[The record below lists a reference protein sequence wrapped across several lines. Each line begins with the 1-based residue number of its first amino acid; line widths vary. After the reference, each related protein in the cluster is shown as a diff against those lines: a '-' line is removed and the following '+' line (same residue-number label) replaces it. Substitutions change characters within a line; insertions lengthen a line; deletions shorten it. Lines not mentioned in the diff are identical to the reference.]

1 MRPKQRLT
9 LVVLLVLLGAAI
21 AGMWLT
27 RDTGSGSIS
36 GRRPKHVRARDL
48 VDQKPLETARRMA
61 QIPAEREERP
71 FARRALRAGDD
82 AVDLAFETAL
92 HEAAAHP
99 APASDEVRQLRQHIK
114 EAQAQIAQDQAQVE
128 RLQAAL
134 HGKNADD
141 AQQQLDIAQAQ
152 LALDQE
158 ELADAKQD
166 LQRAGG
172 DLESSIK
179 RLLDEHSAT
188 HNTVATMEIP
198 QAGDES
204 WTVVSHLRKWRALQ
218 DKRAQLGA
226 AEQEATAAVT
236 SLSAKHDA
244 LEASVKQEKAGGI
257 GSKPGE
263 SAAKTVATMHQLS
276 EETKALA
283 AYDQRIQD
291 EQELATIYRDW
302 QTTVATRQVKS
313 LHGLLQSAIWIVLI
327 CLAAFAANLLASRF
341 DARVTP
347 ERRRLRTLHL
357 VTRFAIRVLAFL
369 LIVIVVVG
377 APGQMTTVIGLAG
390 AGLTVAL
397 KDFIVAF
404 FGWFVL
410 MGKNGIRVG
419 DWVEINGIGG
429 EVVEIGLLRTVLLET
444 GKWGD
449 AGHPTGRKVAF
460 VNSFAVEGHY
470 FNFSTTGQ
478 WLWDELEVLVPPDR
492 DPYPVAKAIEE
503 MATKETE
510 ADARLAEEEWQR
522 VASSHALHSFSAAP
536 AISVRPTG
544 MGVNVVVRYITRA
557 HERYDLRSRLYAR
570 VVELLRRQNIPVDRV
585 AGA

>member
-1 MRPKQRLT
+1 MRAQQKVT
-9 LVVLLVLLGAAI
+9 LAVLLVLLAAAI
-21 AGMWLT
+21 GGLLLI
-27 RDTGSGSIS
+27 RDSGAPAP
-36 GRRPKHVRARDL
+36 RRSKRPRARDL
-48 VDQKPLETARRMA
+48 VDQRPLDTARRLATM
-61 QIPAEREERP
+61 PAERTERP
-71 FARRALRAGDD
+71 LVRRALRSADD

-92 HEAAAHP
+92 LEAAAHP
-99 APASDEVRQLRQHIK
+99 APASDEARDLRQHIK
-114 EAQAQIAQDQAQVE
+114 EVQARITADQAEIE
-128 RLQAAL
+128 RLQGQL
-134 HGKNADD
+134 HGRNADE

-179 RLLDEHSAT
+179 RLLDEHTAT
-188 HNTVATMEIP
+188 HNTAASMEIP
-198 QAGDES
+198 QAAEET
-204 WTVVSHLRKWRALQ
+204 WTLFSHLSKWRTLYG
-218 DKRAQLGA
+218 KRSQLKA
-226 AEQEATAAVT
+226 AEQEAGDAV
-236 SLSAKHDA
+236 SALSARHDA
-244 LEASVKQEKAGGI
+244 LEASIKLAKAGGV
-257 GSKPGE
+257 GAKAGE
-263 SAAKTVATMHQLS
+263 SAAQTVAAMRRLS
-276 EETKALA
+276 QETKALA

-291 EQELATIYRDW
+291 EQELGGIYRDW
-302 QTTVATRQVKS
+302 QAVVAAGQWQSVRGM
-313 LHGLLQSAIWIVLI
+313 LRSAIWILLI
-327 CLAAFAANLLASRF
+327 CLAALGANLLIARF
-341 DARVTP
+341 DGTLTP
-347 ERRRLRTLHL
+347 DKRRLRTLHF
-357 VTRFAIRVLAFL
+357 VTRFAVRFAALL

-377 APGQMTTVIGLAG
+377 APGQMTTIIGLAG

-444 GKWGD
+444 GKWSD

-478 WLWDELEVLVPPDR
+478 WLWDELEVLVPPDQ
-492 DPYPVAKAIEE
+492 DPYPVAKAIEQ
-503 MATKETE
+503 MAAKETE
-510 ADARLAEEEWQR
+510 ANARLAEQEWQR
-522 VASSHALHSFSAAP
+522 VASSHALQSFSAAP
-536 AISVRPTG
+536 AMNVRPTSV
-544 MGVNVVVRYITRA
+544 GVSVLVRYITRA
-557 HERYDLRSRLYAR
+557 HERYELRSRLYAA
-570 VVELLRRQNIPVDRV
+570 VVELLRKKNIPVDKA

>member
-1 MRPKQRLT
+1 MKPKQRIT
-9 LVVLLVLLGAAI
+9 LAVLLALLAGTI
-21 AGMWLT
+21 AGLVWT
-27 RDTGSGSIS
+27 RDTEMTASRA
-36 GRRPKHVRARDL
+36 RRSKRIRARDL
-48 VDQKPLETARRMA
+48 VDQKPLETARRLALM
-61 QIPAEREERP
+61 PAEREERP
-71 FARRALRAGDD
+71 FVRRALRAGDD

-99 APASDEVRQLRQHIK
+99 APVSDEVRALHQHIK
-114 EAQAQIAQDQAQVE
+114 EAQAHITDDQAQVE
-128 RLQAAL
+128 RLQRAVQ
-134 HGKNADD
+134 GRNPED
-141 AQQQLDIAQAQ
+141 AQQPLDIAQAQ

-166 LQRAGG
+166 LLRAGG

-179 RLLDEHSAT
+179 RLLDEHTAT

-198 QAGDES
+198 PAGDES
-204 WTVVSHLRKWRALQ
+204 WTLVSHLRKWRALQ
-218 DKRAQLGA
+218 DKQNQLRA
-226 AEQEATAAVT
+226 AEQEATEAVT
-236 SLSAKHDA
+236 TLTAKHDA
-244 LEASVKQEKAGGI
+244 LESSVKQEKAGGV
-257 GSKPGE
+257 GAKPGE
-263 SAAKTVATMHQLS
+263 SAAKTVAAMHQLS

-283 AYDQRIQD
+283 GYDQRIQD
-291 EQELATIYRDW
+291 EQELDTIYRDW
-302 QTTVATRQVKS
+302 QTAVAARQRKS
-313 LHGLLQSAIWIVLI
+313 VHGLLQSALWIVLI
-327 CLAAFAANLLASRF
+327 CLAAFAANLLISRF
-341 DARVTP
+341 DATLKA
-347 ERRRLRTLHL
+347 EKRRLRTLHL
-357 VTRFAIRVLAFL
+357 VARFAIRAVAFL
-369 LIVIVVVG
+369 LVVMVVLG

-444 GKWGD
+444 GKWSD

-503 MATKETE
+503 MAARETE
-510 ADARLAEEEWQR
+510 ANARLAEQEWQR
-522 VASSHALHSFSAAP
+522 LASSHALQSFSAAP

-544 MGVNVVVRYITRA
+544 MGVNVLVRYITRA
-557 HERYDLRSRLYAR
+557 HERYELRSRLYAA
-570 VVELLRRQNIPVDRV
+570 VVELLRRQNIPVEKV
-585 AGA
+585 AGD

>member
-1 MRPKQRLT
+1 MKPKQRMT
-9 LVVLLVLLGAAI
+9 LVVLLALLAAAI
-21 AGMWLT
+21 AGLVLT
-27 RDTGSGSIS
+27 RDTGNVP
-36 GRRPKHVRARDL
+36 GRSRRTKRVHARDL
-48 VDQKPLETARRMA
+48 VDQKPLETARRLA
-61 QIPAEREERP
+61 QMPAEREERP
-71 FARRALRAGDD
+71 FIRRALRAADD
-82 AVDLAFETAL
+82 SVDLAFETAL

-99 APASDEVRQLRQHIK
+99 APASDEIHQLRQHIK
-114 EAQAQIAQDQAQVE
+114 EAQARIAEDQAQVG
-128 RLQAAL
+128 RLQRAL
-134 HGKNADD
+134 QGKNADD
-141 AQQQLDIAQAQ
+141 VQQQLDIAQAQ

-166 LQRAGG
+166 LLRAGG
-172 DLESSIK
+172 DLENSIK
-179 RLLDEHSAT
+179 RLLDEHTAT
-188 HNTVATMEIP
+188 HNSVATMEIP

-204 WTVVSHLRKWRALQ
+204 WTLLSHLRKWRDLHGKQ
-218 DKRAQLGA
+218 AQLSG

-236 SLSAKHDA
+236 VLTAKHDA
-244 LEASVKQEKAGGI
+244 LETAVQQEKQSGAAKGG
-257 GSKPGE
+257 E
-263 SAAKTVATMHQLS
+263 NAAKTVATMRQLS

-291 EQELATIYRDW
+291 EQELAGIYRDW
-302 QTTVATRQVKS
+302 QTAVASRQVRS
-313 LHGLLQSAIWIVLI
+313 VNGMMQSAIWIVLI
-327 CLAAFAANLLASRF
+327 CLAAFAANLLVSRL
-341 DARVTP
+341 DLRVTP
-347 ERRRLRTLHL
+347 EKRRLRTLHL
-357 VTRFAIRVLAFL
+357 VTRFAIRAVAVL
-369 LIVIVVVG
+369 VIAMVVVG

-460 VNSFAVEGHY
+460 VNSFAVEGHF

-492 DPYPVAKAIEE
+492 DPYPVAKAIED

-510 ADARLAEEEWQR
+510 ANARVAEQEWQR
-522 VASSHALHSFSAAP
+522 LASSHALQSFSAAP

-544 MGVNVVVRYITRA
+544 AGVEVLVRYITRA
-557 HERYDLRSRLYAR
+557 HERYELRSRLYAA
-570 VVELLRRQNIPVDRV
+570 VVELLRRQNIPVEKA